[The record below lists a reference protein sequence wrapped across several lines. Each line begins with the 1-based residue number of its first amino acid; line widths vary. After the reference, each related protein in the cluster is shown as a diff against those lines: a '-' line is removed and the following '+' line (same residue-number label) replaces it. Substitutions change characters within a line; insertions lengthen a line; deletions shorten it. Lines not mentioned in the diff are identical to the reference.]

1 MSPSN
6 RLSFPVILALLAVY
20 LAWGGT
26 YLGIRFAVETMPP
39 FLLAGTRFVI
49 AGLLL
54 YSWEAARGT
63 TRPEKIHWRNAT
75 IIGGLLLLGGNS
87 LVVWAEQA
95 VPSGIAAL
103 IVATEPLW
111 ITLLAWLW
119 QGDAKPNIYVI
130 TGLILGLAG
139 QTLLVSSSIQLN
151 SDHSQVF
158 GYIILSLAALFWA
171 IGSLYSRQAQ
181 MPKSAIMSIAIQNLM
196 GGILC
201 LTVGVSVGEL
211 GQLNI
216 AHVSARSLVSFAYL
230 VFAGSIIGY
239 SAYIWVLQKTE
250 PAIASTYAFV
260 NPVIAV
266 FLGWALANEQ
276 LTIKDIM
283 AVIIILASVILI
295 TVNANPKKA
304 ASPVIDEAAAL
315 LPQLDGDGT

>member
-6 RLSFPVILALLAVY
+6 RLSYPVILALLAVY

-49 AGLLL
+49 VGLLL
-54 YSWEAARGT
+54 YSWEMVRGT

-87 LVVWAEQA
+87 LVVWSEQA
-95 VPSGIAAL
+95 VPSGVAAL
-103 IVATEPLW
+103 IIATEPLW

-130 TGLILGLAG
+130 TGLILGFAG
-139 QTLLVSSSIQLN
+139 QIVLVSSSMQLN
-151 SDHSQVF
+151 SNHSQVF

-196 GGILC
+196 GGMLC
-201 LTVGVSVGEL
+201 LIVGMSVGEL
-211 GQLNI
+211 GRLNI
-216 AHVSARSLVSFAYL
+216 AHVSTRSLVSFAYL

-266 FLGWALANEQ
+266 FLGWAIANEQ
-276 LTIKDIM
+276 LTIRDIM

-295 TVNANPKKA
+295 TVNSQPKKA
-304 ASPVIDEAAAL
+304 TSSVIGEADAPL
-315 LPQLDGDGT
+315 SELDGDGT